1 MAARAVRF
9 RGDRRWDLAVPATR
23 LTEPSCYESGFVARP
38 AAERLA
44 TWIDNNRRGLLVLSL
59 VLALLGAWIASH
71 MKVEASLTNLLP
83 PGQRSVL
90 DLNAIQKR
98 ARPFGTV
105 QILIES
111 KDVALR
117 ARAGEVLA
125 KKLETLRPDLVA
137 QFSKDE
143 GAMYR
148 YGWEH
153 RFLLAKLEDLEA
165 ARDALRARIDKG
177 KLDANPFYI
186 QLDDDLDDGEAD
198 KAGDKFDELEKKL
211 ADLEQKAKNP
221 ELRVSKDGRYQLMT
235 LQTTFGASEANKA
248 NQLVR
253 EVKRAIEA
261 TNREVGRGVLYGISG
276 NITVS
281 MYEHDSVLEGMTTAA
296 VLTLVLC
303 AVALLLYYRSGR
315 MVLAILWSLG
325 IGVAA
330 TFAIARVM
338 VGHLNVM
345 TAFLFAIVI
354 GNGINFGM
362 IVAARYLEELR
373 SGLDPRA
380 AVPAAMAGTIRGTL
394 AAMATAAA
402 AYTSLLVTD
411 FRGFQQF
418 GAIAGVGMAVTWLMA
433 YTVLPAVLYSLARR
447 GWIKPTKQPALS
459 VYMARLIPNER
470 GYPIVIGIGIVLAL
484 VATVLSVLYIV
495 GDPFTKDWRDLQST
509 TANIQGTR
517 IIDAKIR
524 SAFDNK
530 SMLSGQAYQIVV
542 AVDDRAQV
550 APLVAKIR
558 AADEARPPEKRW
570 LKDVRSLDEALPPEQ
585 DKKLAVLAE
594 IRALIDDDAL
604 QANLSDDEKAR
615 LAKLRPP
622 DVIATVSDA
631 DVPIAIAW
639 PFVEKDGTRGRLIVI
654 RGSSRFNSFNVADR
668 LEFAR
673 EVRKLD
679 PILPPHALVAGEAL
693 VVADIITT
701 MEADAPK
708 IIGFALAGS
717 VLTVLLVLGF
727 RRHGLV
733 TLACGMAGVVLMI
746 AVCAQLGIKVHFLDL
761 IALPITIGI
770 GIDYAVNLA
779 ARDRQ
784 EGELGPRHL
793 IATTGSTVLLCSYT
807 TSVGYGTLML
817 SANGGIRSF
826 GLAALVGEVSCIT
839 MALVVAPVCL
849 AVLRNR
855 ARQSSADP
863 SSGSPSPK
871 SAR

>member
-1 MAARAVRF
+1 MGRQ
-9 RGDRRWDLAVPATR
+9 P
-23 LTEPSCYESGFVARP
+23 
-38 AAERLA
+38 AERFAAWL
-44 TWIDNNRRGLLVLSL
+44 DSNRNGLIVLSL
-59 VLALLGAWIASH
+59 VVALLGAWLASH

-83 PGQRSVL
+83 PSQRSVV

-105 QILIES
+105 QILLES

-143 GAMYR
+143 GATHR
-148 YGWEH
+148 YAWEH
-153 RFLLAKLEDLEA
+153 RFLWAKRGDLEA
-165 ARDALRARIDKG
+165 ARDALRARIEKG
-177 KLDANPFYI
+177 KLEANPLYI
-186 QLDDDLDDGEAD
+186 PLDDDLDADTD
-198 KAGDKFDELEKKL
+198 KAGDNFDELEKQL
-211 ADLEQKAKNP
+211 AALESNAKSP

-235 LQTTFGASEANKA
+235 LQTTFGASDANKA
-248 NQLVR
+248 NELIR

-261 TNREVGRGVLYGISG
+261 TNAEVGRGVLYGLSG

-303 AVALLLYYRSGR
+303 ALALMFYYRSGR
-315 MVLAILWSLG
+315 IVLATLWSLA

-330 TFAIARVM
+330 TFAIARGM

-354 GNGINFGM
+354 GNGINFGL
-362 IVAARYLEELR
+362 IVAARYLEEVR
-373 SGLDPRA
+373 AGVDPRA
-380 AVPAAMAGTIRGTL
+380 AVPVAIAGTIRGTL

-433 YTVLPAVLYSLARR
+433 YTVLPALLYALARR
-447 GWIKPTKQPALS
+447 GWIKSTKQPALS
-459 VYMARLIPNER
+459 VYMARLIPGER
-470 GYPIVIGIGIVLAL
+470 RYPIVIAIGIGLAV

-495 GDPFTKDWRDLQST
+495 RDPFTKDWRDLQST

-517 IIDAKIR
+517 VIDAKIR

-530 SMLSGQAYQIVV
+530 SQLSGQAYQIVI
-542 AVDDRAQV
+542 AVEQRDQV

-570 LKDVRSLDEALPPEQ
+570 LKDVRSLDDALPPDQ
-585 DKKLAVLAE
+585 ANKLTVLGE
-594 IRALIDDDAL
+594 IRALIDDSAL
-604 QANLSDDEKAR
+604 QSTLSDDERAR

-622 DVIATVSDA
+622 AAIATVGDA
-631 DVPIAIAW
+631 DVPMALAW
-639 PFVEKDGTRGRLIVI
+639 PFVEKDGTRGKLVVI
-654 RGSSRFNSFNVADR
+654 RGSSRFNSFDVADR
-668 LEFAR
+668 LDFAS
-673 EVRKLD
+673 EVRRLD
-679 PILPPHALVAGEAL
+679 PMLPQHALVAGEAL

-708 IIGFALAGS
+708 IILFALTGS

-746 AVCAQLGIKVHFLDL
+746 AVCAQLGVKVHFLDL

-793 IATTGSTVLLCSYT
+793 LATTGSTVLLCSFT

-826 GLAALVGEVSCIT
+826 GLAALVGEVACIT
-839 MALVVAPVCL
+839 MALIVAPVCL

-855 ARQSSADP
+855 SRHAPADP
-863 SSGSPSPK
+863 ADGSPSPK